1 MNEIKITMAN
11 KAKQTT
17 CGIKKYV
24 TDRQTDRQTN
34 EFILGLTDPRPQS
47 RENFCFKMNKIIKLT
62 YLEII

>member
-1 MNEIKITMAN
+1 LNEIKITMAN

-24 TDRQTDRQTN
+24 TDRQTDRPTDRQTN

-47 RENFCFKMNKIIKLT
+47 RENSLISKS
-62 YLEII
+62 E

>member
-1 MNEIKITMAN
+1 MAN

-47 RENFCFKMNKIIKLT
+47 RENRNLNSQSFPCKKKQRKI
-62 YLEII
+62 